1 VSTNDQ
7 KRTSKFLSLLLRH
20 RPELI
25 GIRLDH
31 SGWVD
36 IDDLLDAMKRHGR
49 ALHREDLM
57 EIVKADLKGR
67 YAIVGNRIRANQG
80 HSVEVDLGLEPVE
93 PPEHLYH
100 GTVERFLPA
109 IRDQGLVKGQRHH
122 VHLSEDAATATAVGS
137 RRGKAVVL
145 VIEAG
150 RMHRDRHTFYQSH
163 NGVWLTNNVAPRYI
177 VFPGRDRTP

>member
-1 VSTNDQ
+1 MSTADK
-7 KRTSKFLSLLLRH
+7 KRTSKLLSLLLRH

-31 SGWVD
+31 RGWVD
-36 IDDLLDAMKRHGR
+36 IDDLLDAMKRHGQ

-93 PPEHLYH
+93 P
-100 GTVERFLPA
+100 
-109 IRDQGLVKGQRHH
+109 QGQRMKP
-122 VHLSEDAATATAVGS
+122 SKS
-137 RRGKAVVL
+137 
-145 VIEAG
+145 
-150 RMHRDRHTFYQSH
+150 
-163 NGVWLTNNVAPRYI
+163 
-177 VFPGRDRTP
+177 